1 MVHPKME
8 YSECKQKKMK
18 NLKTITVETI
28 EGIQYISLN
37 RPEVRNAF
45 NDKMIEE
52 LNEAFREI
60 REDTQIK
67 ALVIRGNGPV
77 FSAGADLNWMKQV
90 VAYTYEEN
98 RKDSEKL
105 QEVFENL
112 YMLPVPTISMVHGA
126 CIGGANGLAA
136 ASDIV
141 LAENETQFRFS
152 EVRIG
157 LVPATVAPYVIKR
170 TGEHAAKY
178 YMLTGKSFYVKDA
191 LRIGLIDT
199 SGNQESLDTELE
211 LTLKEVGKNSLQ
223 AVRQTKKLINDIG
236 RTNRFSEI
244 KNMSVDS
251 IAKARISEDGQEGM
265 KAFLEKRKPRWL
277 EN

>member
-1 MVHPKME
+1 MG
-8 YSECKQKKMK
+8 YSECKPKKMK
-18 NLKTITVETI
+18 NLQTITFETI
-28 EGIQYISLN
+28 ESIGWITLN

-45 NDKMIEE
+45 NDKMIDE
-52 LNEAFREI
+52 LNTAFEKI
-60 REDTQIK
+60 HNDPLTK

-77 FSAGADLNWMKQV
+77 FSAGADLNWMKKV
-90 VAYTYEEN
+90 VDYSYEEN
-98 RKDSEKL
+98 RKDSKKL
-105 QEVFENL
+105 QELFDNL
-112 YMLPVPTISMVHGA
+112 YMLPMPTISVIHGA

-157 LVPATVAPYVIKR
+157 LIPATVAPYVIKR

-199 SGNQESLDTELE
+199 SGNLESLNTEVE
-211 LTLKEVGKNSLQ
+211 IILKEIGKNSIQ
-223 AVRQTKKLINDIG
+223 AIRQTKKLVNDIG
-236 RTNRFSEI
+236 RTNRFNEI
-244 KNMSVDS
+244 KDMSIDA
-251 IAKARISEDGQEGM
+251 IAKARISKDGQEGM

>member
-1 MVHPKME
+1 M
-8 YSECKQKKMK
+8 KK
-18 NLKTITVETI
+18 LQTITYETVEEI
-28 EGIQYISLN
+28 GWISLN

-45 NDKMIEE
+45 NDEMIDE
-52 LNEAFREI
+52 LNAAFEEI
-60 REDTQIK
+60 HNSKAK
-67 ALVIRGNGPV
+67 ALVIRGKGPV
-77 FSAGADLNWMKQV
+77 FSAGADLNWMKKV
-90 VAYTYEEN
+90 VGYTYEEN
-98 RKDSEKL
+98 RMDSKKL
-105 QEVFENL
+105 QELFENM
-112 YMLPVPTISMVHGA
+112 YMLPVPTISMIHGA

-141 LAENETQFRFS
+141 MAENETRFQFS

-157 LVPATVAPYVIKR
+157 LIPATVAPYVIKR

-211 LTLKEVGKNSLQ
+211 IILKEVGKNSVQ
-223 AVRQTKKLINDIG
+223 AVKQTKKLINDIG
-236 RTNRFSEI
+236 RTNRFNEI
-244 KNMSVDS
+244 REMSIDA

-277 EN
+277 NI

>member
-18 NLKTITVETI
+18 NLKTITAETI